1 MSSNIHLL
9 ERLRNALNRG
19 MAPAPAPAPVQ
30 EYDKRTSRELSE
42 AVPQTDILG
51 KITVVSGHKVEPFVG
66 TWVGVKTV
74 SIFRTEMTPVV
85 LI

>member
-1 MSSNIHLL
+1 MKSHFILKPSQFFSLPLSSNIHLL

-19 MAPAPAPAPVQ
+19 MAPAPAPVQ

-51 KITVVSGHKVEPFVG
+51 KIVIIKLSLCTWFV
-66 TWVGVKTV
+66 
-74 SIFRTEMTPVV
+74 TESFA
-85 LI
+85 

>member
-1 MSSNIHLL
+1 MYSFFSDLNIYFT

-51 KITVVSGHKVEPFVG
+51 NITANIKLSLFTGYV
-66 TWVGVKTV
+66 
-74 SIFRTEMTPVV
+74 
-85 LI
+85 